1 MLKFLRRKDTMKDMK
16 DALRHIQQ
24 RLDELAKT
32 FDDRAIAQAWVQLA
46 KDKPTEHVSTSK
58 GLALEV
64 CRQVTGVNKVAYTGH
79 LEKQKGRVA
88 WMHCMAPAYGR
99 VQVTNANVYEVRGKD
114 YRRHGIGTAI
124 YDLIEADVR
133 AAGGSGIEPHWGSMN
148 EEAIAFWKKR
158 RPEEAEHIAK
168 LNRLGPGLATG
179 LFD

>member
-1 MLKFLRRKDTMKDMK
+1 MKDVK

-32 FDDRAIAQAWVQLA
+32 FDDRAIAQAWVELA
-46 KDKPTEHVSTSK
+46 KAKPTEQVNTSK
-58 GLALEV
+58 GLELEV
-64 CRQVTGVNKVAYTGH
+64 RRQVSGFNKVAYTAY
-79 LEKQKGRVA
+79 LQKPNGRAA

-114 YRRHGIGTAI
+114 YRRQGIGTAI

-148 EEAIAFWKKR
+148 EEAIAFWKRR
-158 RPEEAEHIAK
+158 RPDEAEHIEK